1 MSCNVRWWLAD
12 QSRRNKLLV
21 GSYWPAY
28 GLHHT
33 NNAVQHCPMHC
44 CCCCCCLF
52 VCLFVC
58 FLLFLVWVMIH
69 QFSDVGPQ
77 RGTAFDVSL
86 MLALY
91 VLTSNADGQN
101 SGTERCPGGLS
112 NGE

>member
-1 MSCNVRWWLAD
+1 
-12 QSRRNKLLV
+12 
-21 GSYWPAY
+21 
-28 GLHHT
+28 
-33 NNAVQHCPMHC
+33 
-44 CCCCCCLF
+44 
-52 VCLFVC
+52 
-58 FLLFLVWVMIH
+58 MIH